1 MLKRRPP
8 LTTLE
13 TRLTWTTVSSRF
25 SFEASILGILLLAAL
40 KFQAY
45 FTSAFCKSGHSSMI
59 GIATTVKDNT
69 TDILFFRTLGN
80 KFTHL
85 TSSGYFSIM
94 CNWRE
99 CLNWRFLLASYCLW
113 QQRFDLCAGFSTFTN
128 RSTLGWSFLGLRR
141 FALTTR
147 CSLSSHCN
155 RFSFFSR
162 TGCTRRLLLGRS
174 GWLKIAQAFVK

>member
-69 TDILFFRTLGN
+69 TDILFFRTLG
-80 KFTHL
+80 KKLAHL

-99 CLNWRFLLASYCLW
+99 CLNWRFPL
-113 QQRFDLCAGFSTFTN
+113 TN
-128 RSTLGWSFLGLRR
+128 R
-141 FALTTR
+141 
-147 CSLSSHCN
+147 CSPSSHRN
-155 RFSFFSR
+155 RLSFFGR